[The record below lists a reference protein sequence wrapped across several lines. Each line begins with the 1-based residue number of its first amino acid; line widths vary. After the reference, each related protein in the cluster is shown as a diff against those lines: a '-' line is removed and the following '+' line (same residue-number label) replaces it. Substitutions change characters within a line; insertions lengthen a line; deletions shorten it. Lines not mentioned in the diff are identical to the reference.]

1 MLICCTLIFGAFDSW
16 LDVKPYDQIA
26 EEDLLNSEAGFQ
38 KLLNGVYIE
47 LNDENLYGST
57 LMVEMLELMGGAY
70 KIGDDQGKWGDYI
83 DLNSYKYST
92 EYWRGRLDKVW
103 EKAYA
108 LIMNCNKILDNIENR
123 ESLFTGINYD
133 IIRGE
138 ALALRAMLH
147 FDMLRLFGPV
157 YMNNPENESIPY
169 YLYQSS
175 NVNDLLPANKVM
187 EYVIHDLQEAEKAL
201 ANDPIITKGTL
212 MESAGNESNFLRY
225 RALRMNYYAVQG
237 LMARVYLYAGDKSN
251 ASIYAKKVIT
261 AAEAGTFPFT
271 ERTEVKS
278 DRIFSSEVLFA
289 LTNTNRVLLFKNYYD
304 PSRNPSFIFTMDEKL
319 LNFL

>member
-1 MLICCTLIFGAFDSW
+1 MLICCTLIFGACDSW

-108 LIMNCNKILDNIENR
+108 LIMICNKILDNIENR
-123 ESLFTGINYD
+123 
-133 IIRGE
+133 
-138 ALALRAMLH
+138 
-147 FDMLRLFGPV
+147 
-157 YMNNPENESIPY
+157 
-169 YLYQSS
+169 
-175 NVNDLLPANKVM
+175 
-187 EYVIHDLQEAEKAL
+187 
-201 ANDPIITKGTL
+201 
-212 MESAGNESNFLRY
+212 
-225 RALRMNYYAVQG
+225 
-237 LMARVYLYAGDKSN
+237 
-251 ASIYAKKVIT
+251 
-261 AAEAGTFPFT
+261 
-271 ERTEVKS
+271 
-278 DRIFSSEVLFA
+278 
-289 LTNTNRVLLFKNYYD
+289 
-304 PSRNPSFIFTMDEKL
+304 
-319 LNFL
+319 